1 MRWLLLLFVSAACPA
16 NVNDP
21 VFDVLIINGTVF
33 DGTLSNSVVTNIGIV
48 DGRIASI
55 DAATD
60 ASTTKLINA
69 DGKFVMP
76 GFIDPHTHARRTL
89 ANARKN
95 ANLNYLTQGVTTVF
109 IGNDG
114 DGVPKRRETL
124 DEFEDQGIGSNVAF
138 FAGHGLIRKAVMGRA
153 DRAATT
159 DELHKMRTALADEM
173 RAGALGLSTGLFYV
187 PGTYADTA
195 EVVALAKTTAEFGG
209 VYDTHMRSES
219 SHGDGVLAAV
229 QETVRIS
236 READV
241 AVHISHIKALGK
253 DVWGQSADI
262 IALIE
267 AARADGLDVTANQY
281 PWRASGTRFSNALI
295 PAWVKADSK
304 ARMFERLA
312 DPELAPSILKEMQRN
327 LELRGGPDAMLVTAA
342 NSEYQ
347 GQTLAAIAP
356 QLGTDVLN
364 AAIQLVRNGDPSI
377 ASFVMDPADI
387 AALAV
392 QPWVMT
398 GSDGS
403 SGHPRL
409 YGTYPKAWQ
418 DLVTAGTLGVAAF
431 AHRSSGLVAKTFGLC
446 KRGFIRNS
454 YIADIVVLDPNNF
467 KANASYSSPTELSS
481 GVEYLIVNGVI
492 VIDNNNYNGELPGR
506 VVRHAN
512 CDD

>member
-1 MRWLLLLFVSAACPA
+1 
-16 NVNDP
+16 
-21 VFDVLIINGTVF
+21 
-33 DGTLSNSVVTNIGIV
+33 
-48 DGRIASI
+48 
-55 DAATD
+55 
-60 ASTTKLINA
+60 
-69 DGKFVMP
+69 
-76 GFIDPHTHARRTL
+76 
-89 ANARKN
+89 
-95 ANLNYLTQGVTTVF
+95 
-109 IGNDG
+109 
-114 DGVPKRRETL
+114 
-124 DEFEDQGIGSNVAF
+124 
-138 FAGHGLIRKAVMGRA
+138 
-153 DRAATT
+153 
-159 DELHKMRTALADEM
+159 
-173 RAGALGLSTGLFYV
+173 
-187 PGTYADTA
+187 
-195 EVVALAKTTAEFGG
+195 
-209 VYDTHMRSES
+209 
-219 SHGDGVLAAV
+219 
-229 QETVRIS
+229 
-236 READV
+236 
-241 AVHISHIKALGK
+241 
-253 DVWGQSADI
+253 
-262 IALIE
+262 
-267 AARADGLDVTANQY
+267 
-281 PWRASGTRFSNALI
+281 
-295 PAWVKADSK
+295 
-304 ARMFERLA
+304 MFERLA